1 MKLKNLIIPILVYG
15 LLLSIGMNVHLA
27 FSMSLN
33 STNSDAIKISA
44 HDYYKIAMSPYV
56 PVETRDISS
65 VQAPSVSPTEVKQ
78 PEKPIEL
85 PKPVEP
91 VIIVE
96 EKLPGTSYAPSY
108 GLEDRFLDP
117 SKVRLIPQRCRDLRS
132 LVLEESDIYMP
143 GVPFRGYFGAL
154 IQHESCITTT
164 HSRCCSP
171 KSQLKTAREEGAGLG
186 QITKAFRP
194 DGSIRFD
201 KLDEMRRTYREEL
214 HELSWK
220 TIYDRPDLQ
229 VRAIIILS
237 RENHRRL
244 ISVKDDYERW
254 SMTNLAYNG
263 GIGAVNQARTAC
275 GLAKGCDPDVYWGHV
290 ERYNPKSTKPLYG
303 DRSAKDINQY
313 HTRHIMRDL
322 LPRYN
327 SFYIFQGE

>member
-1 MKLKNLIIPILVYG
+1 MKLRDYFIFAFFYTAILSLTMNAPLVFS
-15 LLLSIGMNVHLA
+15 SIQLDERKVQL
-27 FSMSLN
+27 
-33 STNSDAIKISA
+33 
-44 HDYYKIAMSPYV
+44 HDYYKVAMSPYV
-56 PVETRDISS
+56 PPEE
-65 VQAPSVSPTEVKQ
+65 VQKPLPAIKE
-78 PEKPIEL
+78 EKNPIDL
-85 PKPVEP
+85 PKPTEP
-91 VIIVE
+91 IIVVE
-96 EKLPGTSYAPSY
+96 EKLPETPHSFSY
-108 GLEDRFLDP
+108 GLDDRFLDP
-117 SKVRLIPQRCRDLRS
+117 AKVRLIPQRCRDLRG
-132 LVLEESDIYMP
+132 LVLEEADTYMS
-143 GVPFRGYFGAL
+143 GIPFRGYFGAL

-186 QITKAFRP
+186 QITKAFKP
-194 DGSIRFD
+194 DGSLRFD
-201 KLDEMRRTYREEL
+201 KLAEMRRAYRDEL
-214 HELSWK
+214 NELSWK

-244 ISVKDDYERW
+244 LSVKDDYERW

-275 GLAKGCDPDVYWGHV
+275 GLAKNCDPNFYWGHV

-303 DRSAKDINQY
+303 NRSAKDINQQ
-313 HTRHIMRDL
+313 HTKHIMRDL